1 MPLQAEENNATL
13 TRTTGYESHCQGGG
27 DVPSTS
33 NDVSHDQQRLNER
46 RKDEGGRRKNGSA
59 ANAVID
65 CIQPF
70 AFRLQPSIHLAY
82 LEEFGTAERKD
93 LDKLLLDKLSSA
105 LSDEQKINSI
115 TNLLQKM
122 RRDGVIRSAGPK
134 RKAIWSFV

>member
-1 MPLQAEENNATL
+1 M
-13 TRTTGYESHCQGGG
+13 
-27 DVPSTS
+27 
-33 NDVSHDQQRLNER
+33 
-46 RKDEGGRRKNGSA
+46 
-59 ANAVID
+59 ID

-70 AFRLQPSIHLAY
+70 AFRLQPSINLAY
-82 LEEFGTAERKD
+82 LQEFGTAKRDEI
-93 LDKLLLDKLSSA
+93 DKLLLDKLSSA

>member
-1 MPLQAEENNATL
+1 M
-13 TRTTGYESHCQGGG
+13 
-27 DVPSTS
+27 
-33 NDVSHDQQRLNER
+33 
-46 RKDEGGRRKNGSA
+46 
-59 ANAVID
+59 ID

-70 AFRLQPSIHLAY
+70 AFRLQPSIQLAY